1 MHGGHSRTP
10 SNQSIVKYISY
21 DIQNS
26 LFLETGSHYV
36 DQAILKIIITQPQAP
51 DLLGL
56 QKLVIWLK

>member
-1 MHGGHSRTP
+1 MVDTAGLPPINLLLNIFLITYK
-10 SNQSIVKYISY
+10 I
-21 DIQNS
+21 